1 MVTVLKHTPT
11 ETDMTKKFEA
21 RSGKFTVWHIGK
33 LAFTV
38 ENDAGETLRKFANL
52 SQACDFA
59 RWLHQTNAA
68 FL

>member
-1 MVTVLKHTPT
+1 MVTEFTPT

-38 ENDAGETLRKFANL
+38 ENEAGETLRKFTNL
-52 SQACDFA
+52 SQACNFA
-59 RWLHQTNAA
+59 QWLHQTNGA

>member
-1 MVTVLKHTPT
+1 
-11 ETDMTKKFEA
+11 MTKKFEA

-38 ENDAGETLRKFANL
+38 ENEAGETLRKFTNL
-52 SQACDFA
+52 SQACNFA
-59 RWLHQTNAA
+59 QWLHQTNGA